1 MSKSKVEFI
10 CSNCGATY
18 QKWLGRCTNCGE
30 WGTVEEQAVLAQEV
44 KAAKQ
49 VMSEAGQ
56 LIDLSEVEIS
66 ELPRHTTGFTEFDL
80 AIGGGLVPAQVVL
93 FAGEPGVGKSTL
105 LLQTAKNLAGQGLS
119 VLYASGEESVQQ
131 VAGRARRLFETNKI
145 DNLKLL
151 SAAGVNGLLDHVAEL
166 KPQIVIVDS
175 IQTIYAE
182 NVNGLPGSLTQ
193 VKACTS
199 LLVSAAKQSDF
210 ILILVG
216 HINKEGSIAGPKV
229 LEHLVDTVVQL
240 EGEELHDYRILRVY
254 KNRFGSA
261 NEAGLFTMSETGLRD
276 ISPTWQ
282 GLVTEQQASVGTAK
296 TVIWEGTRPLIIEV
310 QALTSTTVFA
320 YPKRVAEGVSVSR
333 LQLLCAILDR
343 FTGIGLGNKDVY
355 VRAANGYKLDHPA
368 SDLAIAAAILSSVSD
383 SAIDTGNLYVGEL
396 TLSGRVSLPEY
407 LAGRL
412 SGVLRQGVSKV
423 YLPQSLV
430 KDKKIKSPAAVK
442 LVGVSSVADLK

>member
-1 MSKSKVEFI
+1 M
-10 CSNCGATY
+10 
-18 QKWLGRCTNCGE
+18 GRCTNCGE
-30 WGTVEEQAVLAQEV
+30 WGTVEEQAVLNQEV

-49 VMSEAGQ
+49 VIAESGQ

-66 ELPRHTTGFTEFDL
+66 ELPRNSTGFVEFDL
-80 AIGGGLVPAQVVL
+80 AIGGGLVPAQVML

-105 LLQTAKNLAGQGLS
+105 LLQAAKNFADQGLS

-131 VAGRARRLFETNKI
+131 VAGRATRLFNTKNI
-145 DNLKLL
+145 SNLKLL
-151 SAAGVNGLLDHVAEL
+151 SAAGVNGLLEHVDSF
-166 KPQIVIVDS
+166 KPEIVIVDS

-199 LLVSAAKQSDF
+199 VLVSAAKQSGF

-261 NEAGLFTMSETGLRD
+261 NEAGLFTMSDKGLND
-276 ISPTWQ
+276 ISPNWQ
-282 GLVTEQQASVGTAK
+282 GLVTEQQSSVGTAK

-355 VRAANGYKLDHPA
+355 VRAANGYKLNHPA
-368 SDLAIAAAILSSVSD
+368 SDLAIAAAILSSVAD
-383 SAIDTGNLYVGEL
+383 KAIDASNLYVGEL
-396 TLSGRVSLPEY
+396 TLSGRVALPEY

-412 SGVLRQGVSKV
+412 TAVLRQGVSNV
-423 YLPQSLV
+423 YLPANLTRDRKV
-430 KDKKIKSPAAVK
+430 KAPTGVK
-442 LVGVSSVADLK
+442 LIGVSSVADLK